1 MSKVFGEKF
10 KLRYPLL
17 GFLAGVAA
25 FPFCLIVT
33 INFSGPGP
41 DDVAHMIAFP
51 YGMLCAF
58 GDFLILGNVLFF
70 LQYPAYGLAAGLA
83 VANNQFRRFVVRLA
97 IIHLLTACWVIA
109 LTFYFT
115 G

>member
-1 MSKVFGEKF
+1 MLKVSGEQF

-33 INFSGPGP
+33 TNFSGPEYG
-41 DDVAHMIAFP
+41 DASYMITFP
-51 YGMLCAF
+51 YGMLCAA

-70 LQYPAYGLAAGLA
+70 LQYPVYGLAAGLA
-83 VANNQFRRFVVRLA
+83 VANDRFRRTIIGLA
-97 IIHLLTACWVIA
+97 IIHLLTAISVIA
-109 LTFYFT
+109 LNFYMT